1 MVIIW
6 LTDPKQHSVNVS
18 NPVLPGFLKGNAM
31 TSKPASGRALCLA
44 VAHCSHPD
52 LDPTDKA
59 LLLYLAVNADHATG
73 RNSRPGNPA
82 LCHFTTLQR
91 SAVNARLEKNIQ
103 RKLIERTK
111 VGNGR
116 STASVYR
123 LCIESSCFPDQT
135 PTGEWLIE
143 EKMSG
148 SERTVSDNKVSGL
161 GRTDSPQTVRPSA
174 GNCPAQPPK
183 LSGAEAETVRQLPDD
198 TNPSPE
204 THQLPTNTSTFPE
217 WVGRLFFD
225 HNQQTLQLRKDDRLQ
240 FMAAIKQHGEVIVAA
255 AWREFVKTG
264 WYNAETKFPGY
275 VFFKDGNSDLY
286 VQAAIRKLNIERERN
301 DPARIAA
308 VERNVQRQKEEHW
321 ERMTK
326 TPAPENGGDVLEYLA
341 ELDARQDR
349 YQDDMNKASAARY
362 ADAYSAA
369 MQPVAIGTTAGT
381 DLDQFLAMA

>member
-1 MVIIW
+1 MTLLISN
-6 LTDPKQHSVNVS
+6 TPKQHSVNVS

-103 RKLIERTK
+103 RKLIERTN

-123 LCIESSCFPDQT
+123 LCIESSSFPDQT

-143 EKMSG
+143 EKVSG

-183 LSGAEAETVRQLPDD
+183 VSGAEAESVRQLADD
-198 TNPSPE
+198 TNPTPE
-204 THQLPTNTSTFPE
+204 PHHKPTNTSTFPE

-225 HNQQTLQLRKDDRLQ
+225 HNQETVQLRKIDRDQ
-240 FMAAIKQHGEVIVAA
+240 FMAAIKQHGEVAVAA
-255 AWREFVKTG
+255 AWREFVLTG
-264 WYNAETKFPGY
+264 RYNVETKFPAY
-275 VFFKDGNSDLY
+275 LFFKDGNSDLY

-308 VERNVQRQKEEHW
+308 VERNVQRQKDEHW

-326 TPAPENGGDVLEYLA
+326 TPAPENGGSVLDYLA
-341 ELDARQDR
+341 ELDTKLETEKEAI
-349 YQDDMNKASAARY
+349 NKASADRFAEIY
-362 ADAYSAA
+362 ASGA
-369 MQPVAIGTTAGT
+369 QPVAIGTAATT
-381 DLDQFLAMA
+381 LEHFLATD